1 MQNLRSFLVDK
12 KVAVAG
18 LGIAG
23 FAAADALA
31 ELGADVSVF
40 DANLDDQNR
49 ERAQVLEIL
58 GVKTFLPW
66 NNDLPVG
73 FDLLVVSPGLPP
85 SHPWIKTAIAAN
97 IPIWG
102 ELELAWRMRPV
113 ENLAP
118 WLCITGTNGKTT
130 ATLMLASMLQASGL
144 KVAAV
149 GNIGESIVSAMMD
162 PNPAQVLAVEVGA
175 PQLPFVYS
183 MSPTSAVVLNLAQD
197 HIDFFSGYEN
207 YRDTKAK
214 VYHQTQVACVYNVDD
229 PVTEK
234 MVEAADVVEGARAV
248 GFTLGAPAVSM
259 LGVIDDVLVD
269 RAFIENRRDHAQEL
283 ATFADIQPFAPH
295 NVANALAAAA
305 LARSIG
311 VAPQFIKS
319 GLKNFQPAP
328 HRISLVRELNQVSFV
343 DDSKAT
349 NTHAANTSLAAYQ
362 NVVWIAGGLAKGQDF
377 SELIMRHSKR
387 IRAVVLLGQDRD
399 LIKQAFQKVSPQTPV
414 VEIIE
419 NDETAMELVVQK
431 AAALAQ
437 PGDVVLLAPGC
448 ASWDMFKD
456 YKHRGNAFA
465 KAVENLS

>member
-113 ENLAP
+113 ENPAP

-465 KAVENLS
+465 KAVENLL

>member
-66 NNDLPVG
+66 NNDLPVD

-113 ENLAP
+113 ENPAP

>member
-1 MQNLRSFLVDK
+1 VQNLRNYLVGK

-40 DANLDDQNR
+40 DSTLNDQKR

-58 GVKTFLPW
+58 GVKTFIPW
-66 NNDLPVG
+66 NTDLPID

-85 SHPWIKTAIAAN
+85 THPWIKVAIAAN

-102 ELELAWRMRPV
+102 ELELAWRMRPA
-113 ENLAP
+113 ENPAP

-183 MSPTSAVVLNLAQD
+183 MSPASAVVLNLAQD

-214 VYHQTQVACVYNVDD
+214 VYHQTQIACVYNVDD

-248 GFTLGAPAVSM
+248 GFTLGVPAVSM

-319 GLKNFQPAP
+319 GLQSFQPAP

-377 SELIMRHSKR
+377 SELVMRHAER

-399 LIKQAFQKVSPQTPV
+399 LIRRVFQKVSPQTPLFEV
-414 VEIIE
+414 IE

-456 YKHRGNAFA
+456 YQHRGNAFA
-465 KAVENLS
+465 KAVENLK

>member
-113 ENLAP
+113 ENPAP

-214 VYHQTQVACVYNVDD
+214 VYHQTQVACVYNVDE

>member
-1 MQNLRSFLVDK
+1 MQSQRKSFAGK
-12 KVAVAG
+12 KIAVAG

-40 DANLDDQNR
+40 DSESNELSR

-58 GVKTFLPW
+58 GVKTFLSFKSE
-66 NNDLPVG
+66 LPLG
-73 FDLLVVSPGLPP
+73 FDLLVVSPGLVPN
-85 SHPWIKTAIAAN
+85 HHWITAALAAK
-97 IPIWG
+97 IPVWG
-102 ELELAWRMRPV
+102 ELELAWRLRPEV
-113 ENLAP
+113 NPAP

-130 ATLMLASMLQASGL
+130 ATLMLASILQASGL
-144 KVAAV
+144 KVATV
-149 GNIGESIVSAMMD
+149 GNIGDSIVSAMMD
-162 PNPAQVLAVEVGA
+162 PDPAQVLAVEVGA

-183 MSPTSAVVLNLAQD
+183 MSPTSAAVLNLAQD
-197 HIDFFSGYEN
+197 HIDFFSGYEK
-207 YRDTKAK
+207 YRDAKAR
-214 VYHQTQVACVYNVDD
+214 VYHQTQVACVYNADD
-229 PVTEK
+229 PVTEQ
-234 MVEAADVVEGARAV
+234 MVEAADVIEGARAV

-283 ATFADIQPFAPH
+283 ATFSDIQPFAPH

-311 VAPQFIKS
+311 VEPQFVKS
-319 GLKNFQPAP
+319 GLRNFQPAP
-328 HRISLVRELNQVSFV
+328 HRISFVKEINQISFI

-349 NTHAANTSLAAYQ
+349 NTHAADTSLAAYEH
-362 NVVWIAGGLAKGQDF
+362 VVWIAGGLAKGQDF
-377 SELIMRHSKR
+377 SDLVSRHANK

-399 LIKQAFQKVSPQTPV
+399 LIKQAFEKISPATPLI
-414 VEIIE
+414 EILE
-419 NDETAMELVVQK
+419 NDETAMDLVVK
-431 AAALAQ
+431 KAYAAAH
-437 PGDVVLLAPGC
+437 PGDTVLLAPGC

-465 KAVENLS
+465 KAVGNLS